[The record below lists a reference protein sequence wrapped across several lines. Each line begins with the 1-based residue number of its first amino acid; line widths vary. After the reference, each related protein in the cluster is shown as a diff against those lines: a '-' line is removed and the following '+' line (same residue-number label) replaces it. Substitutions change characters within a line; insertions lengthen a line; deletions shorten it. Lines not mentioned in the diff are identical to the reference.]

1 MGARKRS
8 PVSQAGW
15 LVFID
20 TNIFLDFYRARGSDS
35 LAILEHLDGKY
46 DRVITGSQVE
56 MEFKKHRQAEI
67 IAAYNAIKTPG
78 FNELRSLPSFLS
90 DSKQKSG
97 IETSETQ
104 VEAMVTR
111 LQQRT
116 QRLLLKP
123 SSHDPVYTQTQ
134 RLFRSDSPYN
144 LSRDKKVRHRI
155 RGRAVKRWR
164 LGYPPRKK
172 GDTSIGDAVNWEWIV
187 QCAIESKKHV
197 VVVSRDTD
205 FGAMFGKEPIIN
217 DWLAEEFHDRV
228 SKTRKIRLT
237 NRLTKAF
244 DRAGL
249 RVTSKEKK
257 EEEEFL
263 VSSEKISRDL
273 GDE

>member
-1 MGARKRS
+1 
-8 PVSQAGW
+8 
-15 LVFID
+15 VFID
-20 TNIFLDFYRARGSDS
+20 TNILLDFYRARGSES
-35 LAILEHLDGKY
+35 LAILEHLEGKY

-78 FNELRSLPSFLS
+78 FSELRSLPSFLS

-97 IETSETQ
+97 IKTSETQ
-104 VEAMVTR
+104 VKAMVTR

-116 QRLLLKP
+116 QRLLLNP
-123 SSHDPVYTQTQ
+123 SRHDPVYKQTQ

-144 LSRDKKVRHRI
+144 LTRDKKIRHRI

-172 GDTSIGDAVNWEWIV
+172 SDTSIGDAVNWEWIV
-187 QCAIESKKHV
+187 HCAIESKTHI
-197 VVVSRDTD
+197 VVVSRDAD
-205 FGAMFGKEPIIN
+205 FGAIFGKEPVIN

-228 SKTRKIRLT
+228 SKTRKIVLT
-237 NRLTKAF
+237 NRLTEAF
-244 DRAGL
+244 DRAGIS
-249 RVTSKEKK
+249 VTTEEKK

-263 VSSEKISRDL
+263 SASEKMPRDPE
-273 GDE
+273 DENE